1 MDNDNPKFIPVIII
15 LFGVAV
21 GIFIYI
27 WNSSK
32 NPKAVV
38 EEPKQEFERKAEQF
52 GAEILPQGLP
62 TDLPIEDGS
71 VVVSNEIVKVT
82 TPDGKQEEQVV
93 RAYLS
98 AKTVEENLKIYKDYV
113 LAKGWQV
120 SGEINVSKDLMIFL
134 SYDPKNPT
142 QPIKFEFVKNSMTKD
157 VTVRI
162 VLIKNVR

>member
-1 MDNDNPKFIPVIII
+1 MPIEE
-15 LFGVAV
+15 G
-21 GIFIYI
+21 
-27 WNSSK
+27 
-32 NPKAVV
+32 AVV
-38 EEPKQEFERKAEQF
+38 
-52 GAEILPQGLP
+52 I
-62 TDLPIEDGS
+62 
-71 VVVSNEIVKVT
+71 SNEIVKVT

-142 QPIKFEFVKNSMTKD
+142 QPIKFEFVKNSVTKD

-162 VLIKNVR
+162 VLIKNIR